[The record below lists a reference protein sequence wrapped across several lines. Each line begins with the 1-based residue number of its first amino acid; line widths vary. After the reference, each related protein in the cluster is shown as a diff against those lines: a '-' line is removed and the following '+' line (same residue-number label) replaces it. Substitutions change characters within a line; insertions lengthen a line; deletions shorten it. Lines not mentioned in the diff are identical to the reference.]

1 MNDPN
6 APPTAPERKGN
17 GSRYLFLLLLGLVVG
32 VVATV
37 MLLRALDAR
46 KTWEDRYP
54 SAAMHVM
61 NAHMQQ
67 LAASVEQNRCAPT
80 DSLPHLQSL
89 RMLANDLDPAFPGL
103 RDDKRFADHSS
114 NLRAALDGT
123 LASPPL
129 NCEGVRAAMKDLG
142 ESCKACHQDF
152 RG

>member
-6 APPTAPERKGN
+6 PSPAKSDQKGN
-17 GSRYLFLLLLGLVVG
+17 GARYLFLLLLGLVVG
-32 VVATV
+32 IVATV

-54 SAAMHVM
+54 TAAMHVM

-67 LAASVEQNRCAPT
+67 LGASVEQNRCAPT

-89 RMLANDLDPAFPGL
+89 RVLANDLDPAFPGL
-103 RDDKRFADHSS
+103 RDDKRFSDHSS
-114 NLRAALDGT
+114 QLRATLDGA

-129 NCEGVRAAMKDLG
+129 NCEGVRAAMKNLG
-142 ESCKACHQDF
+142 DACKACHQDF